1 MKKMF
6 PRFAKNI
13 MTSKAR
19 NVFEIATLLYD
30 QGYTDIVM
38 VVGSDRVKEFDS
50 LLKKYDG
57 EEGRHGFYEFSSITV
72 VSAGDRDPDAEGVEG
87 MSASKMRAV
96 LQLQMTLILLNKDF
110 PEDLEM
116 ERNCLMI
123 FVRR

>member
-87 MSASKMRAV
+87 MSASKMRASCSC
-96 LQLQMTLILLNKDF
+96 K
-110 PEDLEM
+110 
-116 ERNCLMI
+116 
-123 FVRR
+123 